1 MSSGN
6 LNDKFNKMFS
16 RQPDES
22 NYRSESMQD
31 NQVRKSPHKSDEKKP
46 PRSRRG
52 TVNSQ
57 KASNMGARRQLVSKD
72 RHPGHQ
78 HMNDD
83 NVVTPLEMSNRQS
96 MQPSYNISPN
106 KQTNV
111 VNSAIKENINR
122 QIKKKTMPKIFN
134 FESVDS
140 DDQIE
145 NEQAS

>member
-1 MSSGN
+1 
-6 LNDKFNKMFS
+6 
-16 RQPDES
+16 
-22 NYRSESMQD
+22 
-31 NQVRKSPHKSDEKKP
+31 
-46 PRSRRG
+46 
-52 TVNSQ
+52 
-57 KASNMGARRQLVSKD
+57 
-72 RHPGHQ
+72 
-78 HMNDD
+78 MNDD

-140 DDQIE
+140 DDQID